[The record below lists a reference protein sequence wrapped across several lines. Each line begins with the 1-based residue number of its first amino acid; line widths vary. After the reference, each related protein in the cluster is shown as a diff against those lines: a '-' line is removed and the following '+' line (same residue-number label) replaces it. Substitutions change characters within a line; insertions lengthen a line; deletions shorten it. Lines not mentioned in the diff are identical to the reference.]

1 MYGRGVRTG
10 ASLLAWATRTA
21 PCQPAKGHGWESVLR
36 AGVDAHAGIPPGP
49 TTALPY
55 IVHPGFHIL
64 EVEVRGGIREAAGGG
79 FSRRSGLWSPLLQ
92 HAAAFASKGG
102 AKHGRGGGK
111 GERGG
116 RGASEAAEEAEEIPE
131 FDLAPFAS
139 QMRSALD
146 HLQRELAGIR
156 TGRASPGLLEAVV
169 VPECS
174 HGKHV
179 PLRALGTVVVRNPHL
194 LVVEVYDSQDA
205 QPVATAIQTSPLKL
219 QARVEGSEVLVEVPR
234 LTMDMVERMAK
245 LSAQEAEAARAEVR
259 RARHRAMELAKRV
272 ANAGGVGSAEAK
284 RREAQ
289 IQAATNQYIAEVD
302 AVLKAKEKDL
312 REKH

>member
-1 MYGRGVRTG
+1 GKGAAAERG
-10 ASLLAWATRTA
+10 
-21 PCQPAKGHGWESVLR
+21 R
-36 AGVDAHAGIPPGP
+36 AGP
-49 TTALPY
+49 
-55 IVHPGFHIL
+55 
-64 EVEVRGGIREAAGGG
+64 
-79 FSRRSGLWSPLLQ
+79 
-92 HAAAFASKGG
+92 
-102 AKHGRGGGK
+102 
-111 GERGG
+111 
-116 RGASEAAEEAEEIPE
+116 EAAEGEEEVPE
-131 FDLAPFAS
+131 FDLSPFTS

-179 PLRALGTVVVRNPHL
+179 PLRALGTVIVRNPHL

-234 LTMDMVERMAK
+234 LTMDMVERMAR

-259 RARHRAMELAKRV
+259 RARHRALELAKRV
-272 ANAGGVGSAEAK
+272 ANAGGVGSEEAR

-289 IQAATNQYIAEVD
+289 IQAATNQYISEVD
-302 AVLKAKEKDL
+302 ALLRAKEKDL